1 MTHTN
6 TPAVEVTAIPDFWDQ
21 VQRAEHLFLGLDYDG
36 TLAPFAVDPMQA
48 RPLPGALE
56 LIRDLAADGR
66 THVAIISGRP
76 VAEVLALLDNP
87 PVTVIGSHGFEYCP
101 VGGDCVVRQPSTAQ
115 ARGLLEVR
123 TSLLARDYAHKIEI
137 KVASVALHTRGLDPA
152 LAVAMEEEV
161 AGEWAARAP
170 EFGLECRRFNG
181 GVEGYWVTGQLRVA
195 ERTSIAVALG
205 WAPTRE
211 QADAARKILQ
221 PSAAKK
227 QSKERATT
235 DTVSDAVLVLHSG
248 AAMRQRPT
256 RSIRASRQ
264 SLSHCLPILPTRYRP
279 QCWRATFGA
288 MVPKPEN
295 PCDRTV

>member
-1 MTHTN
+1 MTHTT

-101 VGGDCVVRQPSTAQ
+101 VGGDCVVRQPSAAQ

-123 TSLLARDYAHKIEI
+123 TSLLARNYAHKIEI

-152 LAVAMEEEV
+152 LALAMEEEV
-161 AGEWAARAP
+161 GGEWAARAAD
-170 EFGLECRRFNG
+170 FGLECRRFNG
-181 GVEGYWVTGQLRVA
+181 GVEIRCAGRDKGTALLELLGHQPTGVMP
-195 ERTSIAVALG
+195 V
-205 WAPTRE
+205 
-211 QADAARKILQ
+211 
-221 PSAAKK
+221 
-227 QSKERATT
+227 
-235 DTVSDAVLVLHSG
+235 
-248 AAMRQRPT
+248 
-256 RSIRASRQ
+256 
-264 SLSHCLPILPTRYRP
+264 
-279 QCWRATFGA
+279 
-288 MVPKPEN
+288 
-295 PCDRTV
+295 

>member
-56 LIRDLAADGR
+56 LIRDLAADDR

-115 ARGLLEVR
+115 ARGL
-123 TSLLARDYAHKIEI
+123 
-137 KVASVALHTRGLDPA
+137 DPA
-152 LAVAMEEEV
+152 LALAMEEEV
-161 AGEWAARAP
+161 GGEWAARAAD
-170 EFGLECRRFNG
+170 FGLECRRFNG
-181 GVEGYWVTGQLRVA
+181 GVEIRCAGRDKGTALLELLGHQPTGVLPVYLGDDDTDEDAFAVLRGCGVGIKIGDD
-195 ERTSIAVALG
+195 R
-205 WAPTRE
+205 WPT
-211 QADAARKILQ
+211 AARGFL
-221 PSAAKK
+221 PDC
-227 QSKERATT
+227 RAVVEFLRTWVAHT
-235 DTVSDAVLVLHSG
+235 
-248 AAMRQRPT
+248 
-256 RSIRASRQ
+256 
-264 SLSHCLPILPTRYRP
+264 
-279 QCWRATFGA
+279 ATA
-288 MVPKPEN
+288 
-295 PCDRTV
+295 RR